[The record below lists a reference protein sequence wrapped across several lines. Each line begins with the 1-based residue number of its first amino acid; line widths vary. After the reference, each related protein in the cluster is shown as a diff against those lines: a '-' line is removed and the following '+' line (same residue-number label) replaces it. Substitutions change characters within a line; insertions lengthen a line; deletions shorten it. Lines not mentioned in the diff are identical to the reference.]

1 MTQVP
6 IRLWHTSSL
15 QGSVQL
21 VIFKPGFFL
30 RLSHWDK
37 HSTTNVSGIL
47 SDVFFPKYWKDKSI
61 TVSFNITFSGK
72 STTSICVCSVYSTIH
87 SWGRVET
94 LFYGYVCIECDARKI
109 ISQSSCE
116 MRRMLLYRSIV
127 LLTSKP
133 SSSLLQPLLIS
144 FNVLLLFYYIL
155 YFLFCN

>member
-1 MTQVP
+1 MHHDYFEWAPCIET
-6 IRLWHTSSL
+6 
-15 QGSVQL
+15 
-21 VIFKPGFFL
+21 FGFFAKCEL
-30 RLSHWDK
+30 YQMCFSQNIEKIR
-37 HSTTNVSGIL
+37 
-47 SDVFFPKYWKDKSI
+47 SI

-72 STTSICVCSVYSTIH
+72 STTSIRVCSLYSSTIH

-144 FNVLLLFYYIL
+144 FKVLLLFYQFL
-155 YFLFCN
+155 CFLFCN

>member
-21 VIFKPGFFL
+21 VIFKPGFFFVF
-30 RLSHWDK
+30 SID
-37 HSTTNVSGIL
+37 TNIPLLCLELYQLYFSQNIE
-47 SDVFFPKYWKDKSI
+47 KIRSI

-72 STTSICVCSVYSTIH
+72 STTSIRVCSLYSSTIH

-144 FNVLLLFYYIL
+144 FKVLLLFL
-155 YFLFCN
+155 SVSVLFVL